1 MWIACFLPQSSEILR
16 KIQNKKTKTKTKAKN
31 KPKKPQ
37 KHLITKNWLTT
48 IKIRLIVQWHKK
60 MKTQYTGEK
69 NFDIRLINNI

>member
-37 KHLITKNWLTT
+37 KHLITKN
-48 IKIRLIVQWHKK
+48 
-60 MKTQYTGEK
+60 
-69 NFDIRLINNI
+69 